1 IDHSESLKGD
11 VVGIQQT
18 INGIPIFGSSANV
31 LIRED
36 KVLSFAD
43 TFIKILPTSI
53 KGKEGGNKEAL
64 VTAAAKKLNGNTT
77 AKNKEGKDEFLKTT
91 T

>member
-1 IDHSESLKGD
+1 
-11 VVGIQQT
+11 
-18 INGIPIFGSSANV
+18 
-31 LIRED
+31 
-36 KVLSFAD
+36 
-43 TFIKILPTSI
+43 IKILPTSI

-91 T
+91 TVYFVKNGNLILGYEFDIEEKGTDNSWMVIISAEDGSL